1 VEPAIKVLRLC
12 ALADFSSEDEVYAYL
27 SHRFREKGLRV
38 LGTRVGA
45 GRLSPD
51 IDILAEREGV
61 RIGFE
66 VKYFRAPSRFYEGL
80 DEALALLAHGL
91 DEVYLIHV
99 FDSSIGEQAREM
111 ARKAA
116 TLVRLT
122 PIGYMVMVGRSEP
135 EVLVEARGN
144 PLKGGPEGT
153 APQSGT

>member
-1 VEPAIKVLRLC
+1 
-12 ALADFSSEDEVYAYL
+12 LADFSSEDEVYAYL

-66 VKYFRAPSRFYEGL
+66 VKYFRAPSRFYGGL

-122 PIGYMVMVGRSEP
+122 PIGYMVVVGRSDP

-144 PLKGGPEGT
+144 PLRGKLEEP
-153 APQSGT
+153 ALRSGT